1 MTEIPMS
8 VDIWLIGNR
17 MLRIAAI
24 LLGMAIVLKMVHLF
38 INRLFIP
45 RVGGKNLYFEERR
58 VRTITLL
65 LQSIIR
71 YAIYFIGGV
80 LILQE
85 FRIDTT
91 SIVAGAGIIG
101 LALGVGAQSLI
112 KDVITGF
119 FIILEDQYAVGDY
132 ISCGDMSG
140 TVEDIGFR
148 ATKLRDFS
156 GVLHFIPHGAITKV
170 SNYTRGQMQAV
181 VNIPVSYQA
190 DLSEVLKLMDE
201 AAKEVGKELVEVLE
215 GPQVLGVVEFR
226 AAELIVRIVAKT
238 VPLEQAKV
246 EMALRYKIKLL
257 FEKANIEAPNVQT
270 VKTVRRQENGD
281 CPL

>member
-1 MTEIPMS
+1 MTEVPLTAD
-8 VDIWLIGNR
+8 VWLVGNR
-17 MLRIAAI
+17 VLRIAAI
-24 LLGMAIVLKMVHLF
+24 LIGMAFALKMVHLF

-45 RVGGKNLYFEERR
+45 RVGPKNFYFEERR
-58 VRTITLL
+58 IRTLTSLM
-65 LQSIIR
+65 QSIIR

-112 KDVITGF
+112 KDFITGF
-119 FIILEDQYAVGDY
+119 FIILEDQFAVGDY

-181 VNIPVSYQA
+181 VNIPVSYQV
-190 DLSEVLKLMDE
+190 DLVKVLALLNK
-201 AAKEVGKELVEVLE
+201 AAKEVGEEMVEVLA
-215 GPQVLGVVEFR
+215 GPEVLGVVEFR
-226 AAELIVRIVAKT
+226 NTELVVRITAKT
-238 VPLEQAKV
+238 VPLEQGKV

-257 FEKANIEAPNVQT
+257 FDEANIETPNVQSI
-270 VKTVRRQENGD
+270 KSIGG
-281 CPL
+281 

>member
-1 MTEIPMS
+1 MIWGGHMTEIPLT
-8 VDIWLIGNR
+8 VDVWLIGNR
-17 MLRIAAI
+17 LLRITVI
-24 LLGMAIVLKMVHLF
+24 LLGMAFVLKMVHLF

-45 RVGGKNLYFEERR
+45 QVGTKNLYFEERR
-58 VRTITLL
+58 IRTLTSLI
-65 LQSIIR
+65 QSIIR

-119 FIILEDQYAVGDY
+119 FIILEDQFAVGDY

-170 SNYTRGQMQAV
+170 SNFTRGQMQAV

-190 DLSEVLKLMDE
+190 DLVEVLKLMKV
-201 AAKEVGKELVEVLE
+201 AAQEVGEELVEVLD
-215 GPQVLGVVEFR
+215 GPDVLGVVEFR
-226 AAELIVRIVAKT
+226 STELVVRIVAKT

-257 FEKANIEAPNVQT
+257 FEKANIEAPNIQN
-270 VKTVRRQENGD
+270 VK
-281 CPL
+281 CY

>member
-1 MTEIPMS
+1 MTEIP
-8 VDIWLIGNR
+8 VDFWLIGNR
-17 MLRIAAI
+17 VLRIGAI
-24 LLGMAIVLKMVHLF
+24 LIGMAFILKVVHLF
-38 INRLFIP
+38 INRLFMP
-45 RVGGKNLYFEERR
+45 QVGTKNLYFEERR
-58 VRTITLL
+58 IRTMTSLI
-65 LQSIIR
+65 QSIIR

-85 FRIDTT
+85 FHIDTT

-112 KDVITGF
+112 KDFITGF
-119 FIILEDQYAVGDY
+119 FIILEDQFAVGDY

-170 SNYTRGQMQAV
+170 SNFTRGKMQAV

-190 DLSEVLKLMDE
+190 DMAEVMKLME
-201 AAKEVGKELVEVLE
+201 KACQEVGKEMIEVLD
-215 GPQVLGVVEFR
+215 GPSVLGIVEFR
-226 AAELIVRIVAKT
+226 NAELIVRITAKT
-238 VPLEQAKV
+238 VPLEQGKV

-257 FEKANIEAPNVQT
+257 FEEANIEAPNVQS
-270 VKTVRRQENGD
+270 VKN
-281 CPL
+281 C

>member
-1 MTEIPMS
+1 MNELPLTAD
-8 VDIWLIGNR
+8 VWLIGNR
-17 MLRIAAI
+17 ILRITAI
-24 LLGMAIVLKMVHLF
+24 LLGTSILLKVVHLF

-45 RVGGKNLYFEERR
+45 RMGTKTFYFEEKRI
-58 VRTITLL
+58 RTLTAL
-65 LQSIIR
+65 LQSVIR

-112 KDVITGF
+112 KDFITGF
-119 FIILEDQYAVGDY
+119 FIVLEDQYAVGDY
-132 ISCGDMSG
+132 ITCGDMSG

-181 VNIPVSYQA
+181 VNIPVSYEA
-190 DLSEVLKLMDE
+190 DLPTVLKLLNV
-201 AAKEVGKELVEVLE
+201 AAEDIGRELVEVLD
-215 GPQVLGVVEFR
+215 GPTVLGVVEFR
-226 AAELIVRIVAKT
+226 TTELLVRIVAKT
-238 VPLEQAKV
+238 VPLEQWKV
-246 EMALRYKIKLL
+246 ERALRYKIQTL
-257 FEKANIEAPNVQT
+257 FVEANIPGPHMHS
-270 VKTVRRQENGD
+270 VKNIKDMNG
-281 CPL
+281 

>member
-1 MTEIPMS
+1 MTEPMN
-8 VDIWLIGNR
+8 VDFWLLGNR
-17 MLRIAAI
+17 LLRIAAI
-24 LLGMAIVLKMVHLF
+24 LLGMALVLKTVNLF
-38 INRLFIP
+38 INRLFMP
-45 RVGGKNLYFEERR
+45 QVGSKNLYFEERR
-58 VRTITLL
+58 IRTITAL

-91 SIVAGAGIIG
+91 SIVAGAGVIG

-119 FIILEDQYAVGDY
+119 FIVLEDQYAVGDY
-132 ISCGDMSG
+132 ISCSDLSG

-190 DLSEVLKLMDE
+190 DLAEVLKLLST
-201 AAKEVGKELVEVLE
+201 AAKEVGQELDEVLD

-226 AAELIVRIVAKT
+226 TTELIVRIVAKT

-257 FEKANIEAPNVQT
+257 FEKANIESPNVQN
-270 VKTVRRQENGD
+270 VKN
-281 CPL
+281 C

>member
-1 MTEIPMS
+1 MTELPLNID
-8 VDIWLIGNR
+8 VWLIANR
-17 MLRIAAI
+17 FLRIAAI
-24 LLGMAIVLKMVHLF
+24 LLGMAFILKIVHLF

-45 RVGGKNLYFEERR
+45 QVGNKNLYFEERR
-58 VRTITLL
+58 IRTMTSL

-119 FIILEDQYAVGDY
+119 FIVLEDQFAVGDY

-190 DLSEVLKLMDE
+190 DLAQVLKLMNT
-201 AAKEVGKELVEVLE
+201 AAKEVGEEMVEVLD
-215 GPQVLGVVEFR
+215 GPEVLGVVEFR
-226 AAELIVRIVAKT
+226 TTELVVRIIAKT
-238 VPLEQAKV
+238 VPLEQSKV

-257 FEKANIEAPNVQT
+257 FEQANIEAPNVQS
-270 VKTVRRQENGD
+270 VKS
-281 CPL
+281 C